1 MASFKEKFYGDVMP
15 KIYGLG
21 ASVVIVGAM
30 FKLNGW
36 GGATLMLVIGLST
49 EAIIFAFS
57 AFEPKGKDL
66 AEIMERKLPEP
77 VKNKSVQAD
86 NKVDLK
92 KMLSDAKITPD
103 DFKNLGAGM
112 SSLSN
117 SAKGLSDL
125 SNAAVASSNY
135 ADNAKKASDTL
146 SKMNSSYAQAS
157 SAVSEMANSA
167 KNAMADMAKT
177 AKTASKDNGEFQGQ
191 LKSAVGQY
199 QEQLKSASTQLAALN
214 NVYKEELN
222 DSQAHVKAIKSFYAN
237 IDTALA
243 GVGAATKEAE
253 EFKAA
258 MAKLNNNVTSL
269 NKVYGAML
277 SAMKTS
283 N

>member
-1 MASFKEKFYGDVMP
+1 MANTSFKENFYGNWMP

-36 GGATLMLVIGLST
+36 AGATLMLVIGLST
-49 EAIIFAFS
+49 EALIFAFS
-57 AFEPKGKDL
+57 AFEPKAKDL
-66 AEIMERKLPEP
+66 AEIMERSFPKPAQA
-77 VKNKSVQAD
+77 KNGQGE
-86 NKVDLK
+86 KVDLK
-92 KMLSDAKITPD
+92 KMLNDAKITGE

-112 SSLSN
+112 NSLSN
-117 SAKGLSDL
+117 SAKGLADL
-125 SNAAVASSNY
+125 SNAAVASSAY

-146 SKMNSSYAQAS
+146 GKMNQSYANTAT
-157 SAVSEMANSA
+157 ALNEMATQA
-167 KNAMADMAKT
+167 KGT
-177 AKTASKDNGEFQGQ
+177 GEFQGQ
-191 LKSAVGQY
+191 LKAAVGQY
-199 QEQLKSASTQLAALN
+199 QEQLKSASTQLSALN

-253 EFKAA
+253 EFKAV
-258 MAKLNNNVTSL
+258 MAKLNSNVNSL

-277 SAMKTS
+277 SAMKT

>member
-1 MASFKEKFYGDVMP
+1 MANKSFKENFYGNIMP

-21 ASVVIVGAM
+21 AAVVIVGAM

-36 GGATLMLVIGLST
+36 AGATEMLVLGLST
-49 EAIIFAFS
+49 EALIFAFS
-57 AFEPKGKDL
+57 AFEPKAKDL
-66 AEIMERKLPEP
+66 AEIMERSFPKVEKPKQVEG
-77 VKNKSVQAD
+77 
-86 NKVDLK
+86 NKVDLQ
-92 KMLSDAKITPD
+92 KMLKDAKITGD

-112 SSLSN
+112 NNLSN
-117 SAKGLSDL
+117 SAKGLADL
-125 SNAAVASSNY
+125 SNAAVASSSY

-146 SKMNSSYAQAS
+146 GKMNQSYANTAS
-157 SAVSEMANSA
+157 ALQS
-167 KNAMADMAKT
+167 MADAAKG
-177 AKTASKDNGEFQGQ
+177 SGEFQGQ
-191 LKSAVGQY
+191 LKSSIGQY

-222 DSQAHVKAIKSFYAN
+222 DSQTHVKAIKSFYAN

-253 EFKAA
+253 EFKTV
-258 MAKLNNNVTSL
+258 MAKLNTNVNSL

-277 SAMKTS
+277 SAMKT

>member
-1 MASFKEKFYGDVMP
+1 MAKKSFKENFYGNWMP

-21 ASVVIVGAM
+21 ASVVIIGAM
-30 FKLNGW
+30 FKLNGYPF
-36 GGATLMLVIGLST
+36 ATEMLVLGLST
-49 EAIIFAFS
+49 EALIFAFS

-66 AEIMERKLPEP
+66 VEVFEKSFPKVEQPKAAEG
-77 VKNKSVQAD
+77 
-86 NKVDLK
+86 NKVDLQ
-92 KMLSDAKITPD
+92 KMLKDAKITGD

-112 SSLSN
+112 NSLSN
-117 SAKGLSDL
+117 SAKGLADL
-125 SNAAVASSNY
+125 SNAAVASSAY

-146 SKMNSSYAQAS
+146 GKMNQSYANTATALQS
-157 SAVSEMANSA
+157 
-167 KNAMADMAKT
+167 MADAAKGT
-177 AKTASKDNGEFQGQ
+177 GEFQGQ

-222 DSQAHVKAIKSFYAN
+222 DSQTHVKAIKSFYAN

-253 EFKAA
+253 EFKAV
-258 MAKLNNNVTSL
+258 MAKLNSNVNSL

-277 SAMKTS
+277 SAMKT

>member
-1 MASFKEKFYGDVMP
+1 MANKSFKENFYGNWMP

-21 ASVVIVGAM
+21 AAVVIIGAM
-30 FKLNGW
+30 FKLNGYPF
-36 GGATLMLVIGLST
+36 ASEMLVIGLSV
-49 EAIIFAFS
+49 EALIFAFS

-66 AEIMERKLPEP
+66 AEIMERGFPEKP
-77 VKNKSVQAD
+77 VEKKAPQGD
-86 NKVDLK
+86 KVDLK
-92 KMLSDAKITPD
+92 KMLKDANITGE

-112 SSLSN
+112 NSLSN

-125 SNAAVASSNY
+125 SNAAVASSTY
-135 ADNAKKASDTL
+135 ADNAKKASETL
-146 SKMNSSYAQAS
+146 GKMNQSYANTAT
-157 SAVSEMANSA
+157 ALG
-167 KNAMADMAKT
+167 DMAKA
-177 AKTASKDNGEFQGQ
+177 AKGTGEFQGQ
-191 LKSAVGQY
+191 LKDAVGQY
-199 QEQLKSASTQLAALN
+199 QSQLQNASKQLGALN

-253 EFKAA
+253 EFKGV
-258 MAKLNNNVTSL
+258 MAKLNSNVNSL

-277 SAMKTS
+277 SAMKS

>member
-1 MASFKEKFYGDVMP
+1 MANKSFKENFYGNVMP

-21 ASVVIVGAM
+21 AAVVIVGAM

-36 GGATLMLVIGLST
+36 GGATLMLVVGLSV
-49 EAIIFAFS
+49 EAAIFALS

-66 AEIMERKLPEP
+66 AEIMERSFPKEEKPKKAVEG
-77 VKNKSVQAD
+77 
-86 NKVDLK
+86 NKVDLQ
-92 KMLSDAKITPD
+92 KMLKDAKITGD

-112 SSLSN
+112 NSLSN
-117 SAKGLSDL
+117 SAKGLADL
-125 SNAAVASSNY
+125 SNAAVASSAY

-146 SKMNSSYAQAS
+146 GKMNQSYANT
-157 SAVSEMANSA
+157 ANALKS
-167 KNAMADMAKT
+167 MADAAKGT
-177 AKTASKDNGEFQGQ
+177 GEFQGH
-191 LKSAVGQY
+191 LKTAVGSY
-199 QEQLKSASTQLAALN
+199 QEQLKNASTQLAALN

-222 DSQAHVKAIKSFYAN
+222 DSQTHVKAIKSFYAN

-253 EFKAA
+253 EFKTV
-258 MAKLNNNVTSL
+258 MAKLNTNVNSL

-277 SAMKTS
+277 SAMKT

>member
-1 MASFKEKFYGDVMP
+1 MANKSFKETFYSDWMP

-21 ASVVIVGAM
+21 AAVVIVGAM

-36 GGATLMLVIGLST
+36 AGATEMLVLGLST
-49 EAIIFAFS
+49 EALIFIFS
-57 AFEPKGKDL
+57 AFEPKAKDL
-66 AEIMERKLPEP
+66 AEIMERSFPKVEKPKAVE
-77 VKNKSVQAD
+77 SG
-86 NKVDLK
+86 NKVDLQ
-92 KMLSDAKITPD
+92 KMLKDAKITGD

-112 SSLSN
+112 NSLSN
-117 SAKGLSDL
+117 SAKGLADL
-125 SNAAVASSNY
+125 SNAAVASSSY
-135 ADNAKKASDTL
+135 ADNAKKASETL
-146 SKMNSSYAQAS
+146 GKMNQSYASTATALQGMTDA
-157 SAVSEMANSA
+157 A
-167 KNAMADMAKT
+167 KGAA
-177 AKTASKDNGEFQGQ
+177 EFQGQ
-191 LKSAVGQY
+191 LKSSVGQY

-253 EFKAA
+253 EFKGV
-258 MAKLNNNVTSL
+258 MAKLNQNVNSL

-277 SAMKTS
+277 SAMKS

>member
-1 MASFKEKFYGDVMP
+1 MANKSFKETFYGDWMP

-21 ASVVIVGAM
+21 AAVVIIGAM

-36 GGATLMLVIGLST
+36 GGATTMLVVGLSV
-49 EAIIFAFS
+49 EAAIFAFS
-57 AFEPKGKDL
+57 AFEPKAKDL
-66 AEIMERKLPEP
+66 AEIMERSFPKVEKPKP
-77 VKNKSVQAD
+77 VEG

-92 KMLSDAKITPD
+92 KMLDDAKITGQ

-117 SAKGLSDL
+117 SAKGLADL
-125 SNAAVASSNY
+125 SNAAVASSAY

-146 SKMNSSYAQAS
+146 GKMNQSYAS
-157 SAVSEMANSA
+157 TTSALQSMAEAA
-167 KNAMADMAKT
+167 KGT
-177 AKTASKDNGEFQGQ
+177 GEFQGQ

-199 QEQLKSASTQLAALN
+199 QEQLKSASTHLTALN
-214 NVYKEELN
+214 KVYKEELN
-222 DSQAHVKAIKSFYAN
+222 DSQTHVKAIKSFYSN
-237 IDTALA
+237 IDTAQA

-253 EFKAA
+253 EFKQV
-258 MAKLNNNVTSL
+258 MAKLNSNVNSL

-277 SAMKTS
+277 SAMKT